1 MLCDVESRLM
11 PTGGRL
17 APRPRDEADAPRT
30 REEDDAERG
39 LLVPAGRPLL
49 LPVAALARLARE
61 KLA

>member
-1 MLCDVESRLM
+1 M